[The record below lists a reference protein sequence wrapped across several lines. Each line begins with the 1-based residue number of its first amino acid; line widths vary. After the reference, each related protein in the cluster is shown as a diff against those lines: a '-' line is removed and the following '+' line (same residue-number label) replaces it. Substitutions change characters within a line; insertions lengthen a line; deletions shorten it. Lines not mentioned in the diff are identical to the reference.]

1 MTDYVDPA
9 PSGGPEAAA
18 PGGRASGRR
27 ADASWPGAGRAPRC
41 GWRSP

>member
-18 PGGRASGRR
+18 PEAAPAELPR
-27 ADASWPGAGRAPRC
+27 DASWPGGGRASRC